1 MPQLREPGWGP
12 KQCMATSANNPPFA
26 QPVLLSEEQGK
37 RRRSMGLNRLAKVQ
51 GKSAAAATLAASD
64 PDSQA
69 MLCVA
74 VDAETAS
81 AHFNDLV
88 ERYHRLI
95 HRFLYRM
102 VQNQAIAEE
111 LTQEVFLRVYRSR
124 HTYRAEARFS
134 TWLYRIATNVGV
146 NHARDTRHE
155 RNARSFSL
163 DEQDPETGVLP
174 EVADARLTAEQALTR
189 EAWLGAIRQQ
199 VMALPERQRNAVLL
213 HKFQELD
220 YKQIGAVL
228 RLSESATKSLLFR
241 AYENLRERLKAFAP
255 KHAGTEN

>member
-1 MPQLREPGWGP
+1 
-12 KQCMATSANNPPFA
+12 MATSANNPPFA

-37 RRRSMGLNRLAKVQ
+37 RRRSMGLNRLVKVQ
-51 GKSAAAATLAASD
+51 GKSAAASTLAASD

-146 NHARDTRHE
+146 NHTRDTRHE

-163 DEQDPETGVLP
+163 DEQDPETGMLP
-174 EVADARLTAEQALTR
+174 EVADARPSAEQALTR

-255 KHAGTEN
+255 KSTGTEN